1 MISFRGSDSNISPNR
16 TWKRVP
22 FKVSKVLKEAL
33 CALFLGSVN
42 IKSAFE
48 VLTGVGMRDCNML
61 ECQSKHS
68 GGKCARSLT

>member
-1 MISFRGSDSNISPNR
+1 M
-16 TWKRVP
+16 
-22 FKVSKVLKEAL
+22 LY
-33 CALFLGSVN
+33 FLAVIIIIIN